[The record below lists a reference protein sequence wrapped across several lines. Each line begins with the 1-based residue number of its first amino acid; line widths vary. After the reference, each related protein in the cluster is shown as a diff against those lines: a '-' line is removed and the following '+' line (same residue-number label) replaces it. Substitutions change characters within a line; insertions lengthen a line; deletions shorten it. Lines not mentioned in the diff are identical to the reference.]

1 MNMTEEQFQA
11 MQQLEQQMFERLTE
25 AMELGDATNDIAIEV
40 AELHKRWLSF
50 TWKEYSKEAH
60 VGLAQMY
67 IADERFTAYYDER
80 SVVGAAQFLHDAI
93 VAYTNK

>member
-1 MNMTEEQFQA
+1 M
-11 MQQLEQQMFERLTE
+11 
-25 AMELGDATNDIAIEV
+25 
-40 AELHKRWLSF
+40 AELYME
-50 TWKEYSKEAH
+50 EYSKEAH

-80 SVVGAAQFLHDAI
+80 SVVGAAQYLHDAI

>member
-1 MNMTEEQFQA
+1 
-11 MQQLEQQMFERLTE
+11 MFERLTE
-25 AMELGDATNDIAIEV
+25 AIGVGDATNEVAMEV

-80 SVVGAAQFLHDAI
+80 SVVGAAQYLHDAI